1 MNAPMRQSHDN
12 IKTIYGK
19 SRGYDIPQKMKKLLI
34 GAEIVWFD
42 KEPMSQN
49 MDDALHFFFD
59 SNTSIMTDLL
69 LKKQGLTDVSQYVNI
84 PLQWGV
90 EMELHYSMPN
100 REEHE
105 KHHVEP
111 HYFEFFGTIFP
122 MTEKFKKHRDIFYMA
137 KNLQFACV
145 PDDHKNKKFY
155 ETTKF
160 RAVVI

>member
-1 MNAPMRQSHDN
+1 MNAPMRQCHDN

-19 SRGYDIPQKMKKLLI
+19 SKGFDIPQKMKKLLI

-59 SNTSIMTDLL
+59 SKTSAMTDLL

-84 PLQWGV
+84 PMQWGV

-100 REEHE
+100 RG
-105 KHHVEP
+105 KRHVEH
-111 HYFEFFGTIFP
+111 HYFEFYGTIFP
-122 MTEKFKKHRDIFYMA
+122 MSEKFKRHRDTFYMA
-137 KNLQFACV
+137 KNMEFLQV
-145 PDDHKNKKFY
+145 PYDHKNKKFY

-160 RAVVI
+160 KATVI